1 MNGRSGLKRDCV
13 QCHILEIKI
22 LEFSYVGQKMLL
34 HGKYNPVLIVCQAF
48 LEQKPDI
55 LKTVSRQLSP
65 FLGSGFLSTGLIFRQ
80 VFLK

>member
-13 QCHILEIKI
+13 QCHISEIKI

-34 HGKYNPVLIVCQAF
+34 QGEYNPVLILCQAF

-55 LKTVSRQLSP
+55 LKSVEKTLNFSVL
-65 FLGSGFLSTGLIFRQ
+65 
-80 VFLK
+80 VF